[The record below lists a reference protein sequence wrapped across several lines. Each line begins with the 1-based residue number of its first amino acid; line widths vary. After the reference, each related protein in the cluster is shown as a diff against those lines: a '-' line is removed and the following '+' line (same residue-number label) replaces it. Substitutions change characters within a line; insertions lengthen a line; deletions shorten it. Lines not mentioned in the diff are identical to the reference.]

1 LKAPEGGLFEH
12 GQGLIHMPG
21 LDRVFNIEDLRTM
34 ARKKLPSPLF
44 NYIDGGSDDES
55 NVHGNTKAYDSVKL
69 VPEYLIDVS
78 KIDLST
84 KVLGREISMPLF
96 LAPTGMTRLFH
107 HDGEFAVSRA
117 AAEAGT
123 YYSLSTVSST
133 SIEDVALAGDGPKCF
148 QIYVMKDR
156 SLTREFIQRCKDAK
170 YDSLALTVDIPVA
183 SNRERELRYGFSMPP
198 KLNLAGI
205 AGFAARP
212 GWVYNALT
220 HPKAILANVAHKIP
234 EGSSQSTSLI
244 EYITNQFDPS
254 VTWDDLEWMV
264 SEWGGPFAIKGIL
277 SASVARKA
285 VICGVSAIMVSN
297 HGGRQL
303 DGTLS
308 AFEALGPIVDEVG
321 GECEIICDGGIRR
334 GTHVLKALARGAT
347 ACSMGR
353 PYLFGL
359 AAGGQAGV
367 SKTLELLRTEIERD
381 MGLLGCRSIGEVG
394 GKHIS

>member
-1 LKAPEGGLFEH
+1 
-12 GQGLIHMPG
+12 MPN
-21 LDRVFNIEDLRTM
+21 LDKVLNIEDLRKI
-34 ARKKLPSPLF
+34 ARRKLPAPLF

-55 NVHGNTKAYDSVKL
+55 NVLGNVDAFNNVRL
-69 VPEYLIDVS
+69 IPEYLIDVAN
-78 KIDLST
+78 IDLST

-96 LAPTGMTRLFH
+96 LSPTGMTRLFH
-107 HDGEFAVSRA
+107 HDGETAVSKA
-117 AAEAGT
+117 AADAGT
-123 YYSLSTVSST
+123 YYSLSTVGAT
-133 SIEDVALAGDGPKCF
+133 TIEDVAAACSGPKCF

-156 SLTREFIQRCKDAK
+156 GLTREFIQRCKDSNF
-170 YDSLALTVDIPVA
+170 DSLALTVDIPVA

-198 KLNLAGI
+198 KLNLAGL
-205 AGFAARP
+205 AGFALKP

-220 HPKAILANVAHKIP
+220 HPQAQLANVAHKIP
-234 EGSSQSTSLI
+234 EGSSKSTSLM
-244 EYITNQFDPS
+244 EYIANQFDPA
-254 VTWDDLEWMV
+254 VTWDDMEWMM

-277 SASVARKA
+277 SPADARKA
-285 VICGVSAIMVSN
+285 VNAGVSSIMVSN

-303 DGTLS
+303 DGALS

-347 ACSMGR
+347 ACSIGR

-367 SKTLELLRTEIERD
+367 TKALELLRAEIETN
-381 MGLLGCRSIGEVG
+381 MGLLGCTSIDQVSS
-394 GKHIS
+394 KHIT

>member
-1 LKAPEGGLFEH
+1 MSRLN
-12 GQGLIHMPG
+12 
-21 LDRVFNIEDLRTM
+21 RVLNIEDLRKI
-34 ARKKLPSPLF
+34 ARKRLPKPLF
-44 NYIDGGSDDES
+44 NYIDGGADDES
-55 NVHGNTKAYDSVKL
+55 NVRGNIHAYDSTKL
-69 VPEYLIDVS
+69 VPEYLVDVAD
-78 KIDLST
+78 IDLST
-84 KVLGREISMPLF
+84 RVLGRDISMPLL

-107 HDGEFAVSRA
+107 HDGEIGVSKA
-117 AAEAGT
+117 AATAGT
-123 YYSLSTVSST
+123 YYCLSTVAAT
-133 SIEDVALAGDGPKCF
+133 SIEDVAAACDGPKNF

-156 SLTREFIQRCKDAK
+156 SLTREFIQRCKDAN
-170 YDSLALTVDIPVA
+170 YDSLTLTVDIPRA
-183 SNRERELRYGFSMPP
+183 GNRERELRYGFSMPP

-212 GWVYNALT
+212 AWVFRALT

-234 EGSSQSTSLI
+234 EGSSKSTSLI
-244 EYITNQFDPS
+244 EYINKQFDPS
-254 VTWDDLEWMV
+254 VTWDDLEWMI
-264 SEWGGPFAIKGIL
+264 SEWGRPFALKGIL
-277 SASVARKA
+277 SPADARKA
-285 VICGVSAIMVSN
+285 VDCGVSAIMVSN

-303 DGTLS
+303 DGALS

-367 SKTLELLRTEIERD
+367 ARVLELLRTEIERD
-381 MGLLGCRSIGEVG
+381 MGLLGCRNIGEIG
-394 GKHIS
+394 GHHIA

>member
-1 LKAPEGGLFEH
+1 
-12 GQGLIHMPG
+12 MSR
-21 LDRVFNIEDLRTM
+21 LDKVFNIEDLRKI
-34 ARKKLPSPLF
+34 ARKKLPKPLF
-44 NYIDGGSDDES
+44 NYIDGGADDET
-55 NVHGNTKAYDSVKL
+55 NVLGNAKAFDSVRL
-69 VPEYLIDVS
+69 VPEYLVDMANIDTT
-78 KIDLST
+78 T

-107 HDGEFAVSRA
+107 HDGETAVSKA
-117 AAEAGT
+117 AAAAGT
-123 YYSLSTVSST
+123 YYSLSTVGAT
-133 SIEDVALAGDGPKCF
+133 SIEDVAAACNGPKCF

-170 YDSLALTVDIPVA
+170 YDALTLTVDIPVA
-183 SNRERELRYGFSMPP
+183 GNRERELRYGFSMPP

-205 AGFAARP
+205 VGFAARP
-212 GWVYNALT
+212 GWVYRALT

-244 EYITNQFDPS
+244 EYIASQFDPS
-254 VTWDDLEWMV
+254 VTWEDLEWMIA
-264 SEWGGPFAIKGIL
+264 EWGGPFAIKGIL
-277 SASVARKA
+277 SPADARRA
-285 VICGVSAIMVSN
+285 VDRGVTAIMVSN

-308 AFEALGPIVDEVG
+308 AFDALGPILDEVG
-321 GECEIICDGGIRR
+321 GECEVICDGGIRR

-359 AAGGQAGV
+359 AAAGQAGV
-367 SKTLELLRTEIERD
+367 AKAIELLRAEIVRG
-381 MGLLGCRSIGEVG
+381 MGLIGCRNIGEIG
-394 GKHIS
+394 RKHIA

>member
-1 LKAPEGGLFEH
+1 
-12 GQGLIHMPG
+12 MSR
-21 LDRVFNIEDLRTM
+21 LDKVFNIEDLRKI
-34 ARKKLPSPLF
+34 ARKKLPKPLF
-44 NYIDGGSDDES
+44 NYIDGGADDET
-55 NVHGNTKAYDSVKL
+55 NVLGNAKAFDSVRL
-69 VPEYLIDVS
+69 VPEYLVDMANIDTT
-78 KIDLST
+78 T

-107 HDGEFAVSRA
+107 HDGETAVSKA

-123 YYSLSTVSST
+123 YYSLSTVGAT
-133 SIEDVALAGDGPKCF
+133 SIEDVAAACNGPKCF

-170 YDSLALTVDIPVA
+170 YDALTLTVDIPVA
-183 SNRERELRYGFSMPP
+183 GNRERELRYGFSMPP

-205 AGFAARP
+205 IGFAARP
-212 GWVYNALT
+212 GWVYRALT

-244 EYITNQFDPS
+244 EYIASQFDPS
-254 VTWDDLEWMV
+254 VTWEDLEWMIA
-264 SEWGGPFAIKGIL
+264 EWGGPFAIKGIL
-277 SASVARKA
+277 SPADARRA
-285 VICGVSAIMVSN
+285 VDRGVTAIMVSN

-308 AFEALGPIVDEVG
+308 AFDALGPILDEVG
-321 GECEIICDGGIRR
+321 GECEVICDGGIRR

-367 SKTLELLRTEIERD
+367 AKAIELLRAEIVRG
-381 MGLLGCRSIGEVG
+381 MGLIGCRNIGEIG
-394 GKHIS
+394 RKHIV

>member
-1 LKAPEGGLFEH
+1 MSH
-12 GQGLIHMPG
+12 
-21 LDRVFNIEDLRTM
+21 LDKVLNIEDLRTL
-34 ARKKLPSPLF
+34 ARKKLPAPLF

-55 NVHGNTKAYDSVKL
+55 NVVGNTRAFDSAKL
-69 VPEYLIDVS
+69 VPEYLVDVAS
-78 KIDLST
+78 IDLT
-84 KVLGREISMPLF
+84 TTVLGREISMPLF

-107 HDGEFAVSRA
+107 HDGETAVSRA

-123 YYSLSTVSST
+123 YYSLSTVGAT
-133 SIEDVALAGDGPKCF
+133 TIEDVAAACNGPKCF

-156 SLTREFIQRCKDAK
+156 GLTREFIQRCKDAK
-170 YDSLALTVDIPVA
+170 FDSLALTVDIPVP
-183 SNRERELRYGFSMPP
+183 SNRERELRYGFTMPP

-205 AGFAARP
+205 AGFAMRP
-212 GWVYNALT
+212 GWVYRALT
-220 HPKAILANVAHKIP
+220 HPKAQLANVAHKIP
-234 EGSSQSTSLI
+234 E
-244 EYITNQFDPS
+244 
-254 VTWDDLEWMV
+254 
-264 SEWGGPFAIKGIL
+264 WGGPFGIKGIR
-277 SASVARKA
+277 SAADARKA
-285 VICGVSAIMVSN
+285 VDVGVSAIMVSN

-303 DGTLS
+303 DGALS

-367 SKTLELLRTEIERD
+367 AKALELLRAEIERD
-381 MGLLGCRSIGEVG
+381 MGLLGCTSIDQISS
-394 GKHIS
+394 KHIT

>member
-1 LKAPEGGLFEH
+1 MSSLDKAL
-12 GQGLIHMPG
+12 
-21 LDRVFNIEDLRTM
+21 NIEDLRKI
-34 ARKKLPSPLF
+34 ARRKLPKPLF
-44 NYIDGGSDDES
+44 NYIDGGADDET
-55 NVHGNTKAYDSVKL
+55 NVRGNSHAFDSARL
-69 VPEYLIDVS
+69 VPEYLVDVAEIDT
-78 KIDLST
+78 ST

-107 HDGEFAVSRA
+107 HEGETAVSKA

-123 YYSLSTVSST
+123 YYSLSTVGAT
-133 SIEDVALAGDGPKCF
+133 SIEDVAAVCDGPKSF

-156 SLTREFIQRCKDAK
+156 GITREFIQRCKDAK
-170 YDSLALTVDIPVA
+170 YDSLMLTVDIPVA
-183 SNRERELRYGFSMPP
+183 GNRERELRYGFSMPP

-212 GWVYNALT
+212 GWVYRALT

-244 EYITNQFDPS
+244 EYIASQFDPS

-277 SASVARKA
+277 SASDARKA
-285 VICGVSAIMVSN
+285 VQRGVSAIMVSN

-303 DGTLS
+303 DGALS
-308 AFEALGPIVDEVG
+308 AFDALGPIVDEVG
-321 GECEIICDGGIRR
+321 GECEVICDGGIRR

-367 SKTLELLRTEIERD
+367 SKAVELLRAEIERG
-381 MGLLGCRSIGEVG
+381 MGLIGCRRISEIGQ
-394 GKHIS
+394 KHIA

>member
-1 LKAPEGGLFEH
+1 MSRIDKAL
-12 GQGLIHMPG
+12 
-21 LDRVFNIEDLRTM
+21 NIEDLRKI
-34 ARKKLPSPLF
+34 ARKKLPAPLF
-44 NYIDGGSDDES
+44 NYIDGGADDEI
-55 NVHGNTKAYDSVKL
+55 NVRGNIHAFDSVRL
-69 VPEYLIDVS
+69 VPEYLVDVATIDT
-78 KIDLST
+78 ST

-107 HDGEFAVSRA
+107 HDGETAVSKA
-117 AAEAGT
+117 AAAAGT
-123 YYSLSTVSST
+123 YYSLSTVGST
-133 SIEDVALAGDGPKCF
+133 SIEDVAAACDGPKCF

-156 SLTREFIQRCKDAK
+156 SLTREFIQRCKDAN
-170 YDSLALTVDIPVA
+170 YDSLTLTVDIPVA
-183 SNRERELRYGFSMPP
+183 GNRERELRYGFSMPP

-205 AGFAARP
+205 VGFAARP

-244 EYITNQFDPS
+244 EYIASQFDPS

-264 SEWGGPFAIKGIL
+264 AEWGGPFAIKGIL
-277 SASVARKA
+277 SASDARKA
-285 VICGVSAIMVSN
+285 VDCGVSAIMVSN

-303 DGTLS
+303 DGALS
-308 AFEALGPIVDEVG
+308 AFDALGPIVDAVG

-367 SKTLELLRTEIERD
+367 TRVLELLHAEISRG
-381 MGLLGCRSIGEVG
+381 MGLIGCRTISEISK
-394 GKHIS
+394 KHISP

>member
-1 LKAPEGGLFEH
+1 
-12 GQGLIHMPG
+12 MSR
-21 LDRVFNIEDLRTM
+21 LDKVLNVEDLRKI
-34 ARKKLPSPLF
+34 ARKKLPEPLF
-44 NYIDGGSDDES
+44 NYIDGGADDES
-55 NVHGNTKAYDSVKL
+55 NVLGNIRAFDAASL
-69 VPEYLIDVS
+69 VPEYLIDVA

-107 HDGEFAVSRA
+107 HDGETAVSKA

-123 YYSLSTVSST
+123 YYSLSTVGST
-133 SIEDVALAGDGPKCF
+133 SIEDVAAVCDGPKCF

-156 SLTREFIQRCKDAK
+156 SLTREFIQRCKDAN
-170 YDSLALTVDIPVA
+170 YDSLTLTVDIPVA
-183 SNRERELRYGFSMPP
+183 GNRERELRYGFSMPP

-212 GWVYNALT
+212 GWVYRALT

-244 EYITNQFDPS
+244 EYIASQFDPS
-254 VTWDDLEWMV
+254 VTWDDLEWMI

-277 SASVARKA
+277 SAADARKA
-285 VICGVSAIMVSN
+285 VNCGVSAIMVSN

-303 DGTLS
+303 DGALS
-308 AFEALGPIVDEVG
+308 AYQALGPIVDEVG
-321 GECEIICDGGIRR
+321 GECEVICDGGIRR

-347 ACSMGR
+347 ACSIGR

-359 AAGGQAGV
+359 AAAGQAGV
-367 SKTLELLRTEIERD
+367 AKVLELLQAEIERD
-381 MGLLGCRSIGEVG
+381 MGLIGCRNIGEIG
-394 GKHIS
+394 SKHLSSDSFPR

>member
-1 LKAPEGGLFEH
+1 
-12 GQGLIHMPG
+12 MSR
-21 LDRVFNIEDLRTM
+21 LDKVFNIEDLRKI
-34 ARKKLPSPLF
+34 ARRKLPKPLF
-44 NYIDGGSDDES
+44 NYIDGGADDET
-55 NVHGNTKAYDSVKL
+55 NVLGNAKAFDSVRL
-69 VPEYLIDVS
+69 LPEYLIDMAN
-78 KIDLST
+78 IDTTT

-107 HDGEFAVSRA
+107 HDGETAVSKA
-117 AAEAGT
+117 AAAAGT
-123 YYSLSTVSST
+123 YYSLSTVGAT
-133 SIEDVALAGDGPKCF
+133 SIEDVAAACNGPKCF

-156 SLTREFIQRCKDAK
+156 SLTREFIQRCKDAN
-170 YDSLALTVDIPVA
+170 YDALTLTVDIPVA
-183 SNRERELRYGFSMPP
+183 GNRERELRYGFSMPP

-205 AGFAARP
+205 IGFAARP
-212 GWVYNALT
+212 GWVYRALT

-244 EYITNQFDPS
+244 EYIATQFDPS
-254 VTWDDLEWMV
+254 VTWDDVEWMIA
-264 SEWGGPFAIKGIL
+264 EWGGPFAIKGLL
-277 SASVARKA
+277 SPADARRA
-285 VICGVSAIMVSN
+285 VDRGVTAIMVSN

-308 AFEALGPIVDEVG
+308 AFDALGPILDEVG
-321 GECEIICDGGIRR
+321 GECEVICDGGIRR

-367 SKTLELLRTEIERD
+367 SKAIELLRAEIVRG
-381 MGLLGCRSIGEVG
+381 MGLIGCRNVGEIGR
-394 GKHIS
+394 KHIV